1 MPYGAKV
8 NTPDFGSGNPR
19 SNRGGAT
26 KKYPRG
32 VMVAAIDSKSIAVW
46 RAGSIPAVGTKTDR
60 ADSRILLNNK
70 TGDTMYIKRLEL
82 LNFQVIEK
90 FEADFDGAVYF
101 VTGDNELGKSTLLK
115 AIGALLTGQRDDV
128 LRNGASKGFAKMVV
142 GDDGEEYDVQLSFTE
157 ANPRGTLTIKQK
169 TTGMATNNVSML
181 QRIFGYQ
188 DFDAVEFSRWS
199 ETAEGRR
206 KQIAVVKSLLPEK
219 VRNRIAEIDETVT
232 TMKAERTGINR
243 DVKTFAALYES
254 IEKQLAPGDVEKYAA
269 PVDVTS
275 LIERQKTNAQ
285 LIEKAKS
292 VRAMLAQRIEQIA
305 AIPGRIE
312 AEKVK
317 AVETSKVY
325 ADKVAA
331 AKAAYEQAL
340 DEQRA
345 AETKIAETYK
355 AIVAGIES
363 EKADLENRKAN
374 AEDWLKRYEANNPE
388 KTDVPALLADAE
400 AHNKRYNLV
409 CQFKEKKQ
417 QYEAV
422 KSKAEKMDSE
432 IDKLASERAGLIASA
447 ELPIAGLSF
456 TDDGLTLNGVPFVPG
471 KVSDSQTMEIA
482 AKLVIASNP
491 KVKVFRIARGESL
504 GQKRLETII
513 DIARRNGFQGFI
525 EQVQRGQTEM
535 MVEEYTER

>member
-1 MPYGAKV
+1 
-8 NTPDFGSGNPR
+8 
-19 SNRGGAT
+19 
-26 KKYPRG
+26 
-32 VMVAAIDSKSIAVW
+32 
-46 RAGSIPAVGTKTDR
+46 
-60 ADSRILLNNK
+60 
-70 TGDTMYIKRLEL
+70 MYIKRLEL
-82 LNFQVIEK
+82 LNFRVIEQ
-90 FEADFDGAVYF
+90 FSADFDGTVYF

-232 TMKAERTGINR
+232 TMKAERTGVNR

-254 IEKQLAPGDVEKYAA
+254 IEKQLAPGDVEKFAA
-269 PVDVTS
+269 PVDVS
-275 LIERQKTNAQ
+275 ALMERQKTNAQ

-312 AEKVK
+312 AEKAK

-331 AKAAYEQAL
+331 AKAAYEQAVA
-340 DEQRA
+340 EQRA

-355 AIVAGIES
+355 ANVAGIES

-388 KTDVPALLADAE
+388 KTDVPAMLADAE

-422 KSKAEKMDSE
+422 KAKAEKMDSD
-432 IDKLASERAGLIASA
+432 IVKLASERAGLIASA

-471 KVSDSQTMEIA
+471 KVSDSQILMTA
-482 AKLVIASNP
+482 TKLVIASNP
-491 KVKVFRIARGESL
+491 NTRIFRIARGESL
-504 GQKRLETII
+504 GAKRLAEII
-513 DIARRNGFQGFI
+513 EIARENHFQGFV
-525 EQVQRGQTEM
+525 ENVVRGQEELRI
-535 MVEEYTER
+535 EEYTEFEKK